1 MKIKR
6 STTSDGKIELK
17 VTASAEKVQEAVRFA
32 DFQLALQ
39 SGIQPQSP
47 EALGAAVKEKLGA
60 AYDAFLGLEVAR
72 FLAPFAVTQEKLAII
87 GSPKVTSELAS
98 VSPDKELSFTIEVI
112 PKPVYELDDFSP
124 VKIQSRRAQVSD
136 ADIDQQLVML
146 AERAASLEKD
156 DDRPVAEGDIVL
168 ISLKSLNEKG
178 EEIAAFTAER
188 RSYGLGRG
196 GMPVDFDKN
205 LIGMKPGET
214 RTFTVSE
221 TIPQEPGAGE
231 KDADGAG
238 ADEDAKKGAAKTLT
252 VTFIVDLL
260 EVQKRVIPA
269 ITDAW
274 VEKNIPNAATV
285 LELREEIRKQGLA
298 QRERELAG
306 ARRFFAASELAK
318 RFKGEIPEELYELTC
333 NSIAQSLQQ
342 NLREQ
347 GRTLEEFIRQQAG
360 DEQQFSLQL
369 MAQAREMLAQG
380 FSLDALA
387 RHLKLEITDEDIA
400 ETFRL
405 MAPGHEKEAQ
415 MEFELTG
422 RMYQVHEGALR
433 NKANK
438 WLLENAEIEYL
449 D

>member
-6 STTSDGKIELK
+6 STTSEGKIELE
-17 VTASAEKVQEAVRFA
+17 VTAPADKVQEAIRFV

-39 SGIQPQSP
+39 NGIQPQRP
-47 EALGAAVKEKLGA
+47 EELNNAVKEKLGE
-60 AYDAFLGLEVAR
+60 AYYNSFLEFEVAR

-87 GSPKVTSELAS
+87 GSPKVS
-98 VSPDKELSFTIEVI
+98 SPPAGVTPGKELSFTVEVT
-112 PKPVYELDDFSP
+112 PKPVYELSDFSP

-136 ADIDQQLVML
+136 TEVEQQLVML

-168 ISLKSLNEKG
+168 FSLKSLDEKG

-196 GMPVDFDKN
+196 GMPADFDKN

-221 TIPQEPGAGE
+221 TIPQAP
-231 KDADGAG
+231 DADGASAG
-238 ADEDAKKGAAKTLT
+238 EDAKEGVAKTLT
-252 VTFIVDLL
+252 VTFTVELL
-260 EVQKRVIPA
+260 EIQKRVIPA

-274 VEKNIPNAATV
+274 VEKNIPNVKTV
-285 LELREEIRKQGLA
+285 PELREEIRKQGLA
-298 QRERELAG
+298 QREQELAG
-306 ARRFFAASELAK
+306 ARRFFVASELAK
-318 RFKGEIPEELYELTC
+318 RFKGKIPDELYEMTR
-333 NSIAQSLQQ
+333 NSIVQSLQQ
-342 NLREQ
+342 SLREQ
-347 GRTLEEFIRQQAG
+347 GRTLEEFIQQQAG
-360 DEQQFSLQL
+360 DEQQFSMQL
-369 MAQAREMLAQG
+369 MMQAREMLAQG

-387 RHLKLEITDEDIA
+387 RHLELEVTDEDIA

-405 MAPGHEKEAQ
+405 MAPGHEKEAR

-438 WLLENAEIEYL
+438 WLLETAEIEYL